1 LDIVARTLPAAATI
15 AVASLSIF
23 NVGYF
28 WKIGLHFLGIVD
40 WNNIVYSFGLAFGLW
55 MALAFVGLKLV
66 DVFSES
72 ASELSVHRSRRT
84 SKVFM
89 WIGVGIFFIA
99 SLIPERF
106 ISEIVGTGARL
117 VGALLFWSAWSLQ
130 SSLDYKSSGVVKAGD
145 LISVVLVPL
154 LIFFWA
160 GIFVAEWQMINLDT
174 YTVATINGAP
184 IENARLLRASS
195 AGFILFAEERVLFIP
210 QSQIAQIKATPK
222 FIAKPADQLCPGGYI
237 KLDDRECMRCGLK
250 AEPCPR
256 RD

>member
-1 LDIVARTLPAAATI
+1 
-15 AVASLSIF
+15 
-23 NVGYF
+23 
-28 WKIGLHFLGIVD
+28 GI
-40 WNNIVYSFGLAFGLW
+40 W

-72 ASELSVHRSRRT
+72 ASELSIHRSRRT

-89 WIGVGIFFIA
+89 WIGVSIFFIA

-106 ISEIVGTGARL
+106 ISDIVGAGARL
-117 VGALLFWSAWSLQ
+117 VGALVFWSAWSLQ
-130 SSLDYKSSGVVKAGD
+130 SSLDYKSSGVAKAGD

-174 YTVATINGAP
+174 YTVATIKGAS

-195 AGFILFAEERVLFIP
+195 AGFILFAE
-210 QSQIAQIKATPK
+210 
-222 FIAKPADQLCPGGYI
+222 
-237 KLDDRECMRCGLK
+237 
-250 AEPCPR
+250 
-256 RD
+256 